1 MKFWRLHRPGY
12 RVLKTV
18 IATTL
23 TLLVCS
29 RFSKMS
35 PVLALMGAYC
45 AMGRTIRESWT
56 GCLNQ
61 MVGVLVGSVFG
72 FLLLHVLPDPPALVI
87 GLSLFAVIGLCNLL
101 HVSYAVFL
109 SSVIFISVCSGA
121 SQLPDI
127 LARVRDVS
135 FRCRQCRRLCW
146 DILARVR
153 DVSIGLAFGLAVNIF
168 VHPYANERQ
177 VLALLEKL
185 REESLRALREIT
197 SFGRYPDLSACAHLR
212 EKLDFELDQMRQQ
225 AALLKT
231 RRSRRSLAWQTGC
244 AQLAGRMVQ
253 EVTALGMMDS
263 FGRVSEENKK
273 RLDTL
278 DSAQEI
284 SLPENSLQVPA
295 ADSVQDT
302 VMNYH
307 IACYCQAYAYLTQLL
322 PLWKD
327 EEPEQAAKQGEE
339 TSNEKARQGSITAG
353 AD

>member
-135 FRCRQCRRLCW
+135 
-146 DILARVR
+146 
-153 DVSIGLAFGLAVNIF
+153 IGLAFGLAVNIF

-197 SFGRYPDLSACAHLR
+197 SFLQEGAFNVSYVSLAKVGNLLLNTAGVEDFTELR
-212 EKLDFELDQMRQQ
+212 LNGQ
-225 AALLKT
+225 AANV
-231 RRSRRSLAWQTGC
+231 SLA
-244 AQLAGRMVQ
+244 
-253 EVTALGMMDS
+253 
-263 FGRVSEENKK
+263 
-273 RLDTL
+273 
-278 DSAQEI
+278 
-284 SLPENSLQVPA
+284 
-295 ADSVQDT
+295 
-302 VMNYH
+302 
-307 IACYCQAYAYLTQLL
+307 
-322 PLWKD
+322 D
-327 EEPEQAAKQGEE
+327 EEIAV
-339 TSNEKARQGSITAG
+339 AG
-353 AD
+353 AVTLEVMP

>member
-61 MVGVLVGSVFG
+61 MVGVLVGSVLG

-135 FRCRQCRRLCW
+135 
-146 DILARVR
+146 
-153 DVSIGLAFGLAVNIF
+153 IGLAFGLAVNIF

-185 REESLRALREIT
+185 RAHVEEAGYPLFALSAASHTGTRELVLKIAEKLSTLPPVTVYEPEYVPRPPKLDTSAPLNITVDDNTYIVEGPWLERLMANVNFSDYESRMYFDKMLRESGLFARLEEMGIQDGDIV
-197 SFGRYPDLSACAHLR
+197 SLYNL
-212 EKLDFELDQMRQQ
+212 EFEYQ
-225 AALLKT
+225 
-231 RRSRRSLAWQTGC
+231 
-244 AQLAGRMVQ
+244 
-253 EVTALGMMDS
+253 
-263 FGRVSEENKK
+263 
-273 RLDTL
+273 
-278 DSAQEI
+278 
-284 SLPENSLQVPA
+284 
-295 ADSVQDT
+295 
-302 VMNYH
+302 H
-307 IACYCQAYAYLTQLL
+307 
-322 PLWKD
+322 
-327 EEPEQAAKQGEE
+327 
-339 TSNEKARQGSITAG
+339 
-353 AD
+353 

>member
-1 MKFWRLHRPGY
+1 MKFWRLHRLGY

-135 FRCRQCRRLCW
+135 
-146 DILARVR
+146 
-153 DVSIGLAFGLAVNIF
+153 IGLAFGLAVNIF

-263 FGRVSEENKK
+263 FGRVSEETIGYPGFCAGDIFAGKLFAGPSGGQCTGHRDELPY
-273 RLDTL
+273 RLLLSGVCISDT
-278 DSAQEI
+278 
-284 SLPENSLQVPA
+284 A
-295 ADSVQDT
+295 A
-302 VMNYH
+302 
-307 IACYCQAYAYLTQLL
+307 
-322 PLWKD
+322 
-327 EEPEQAAKQGEE
+327 AALEGRRTRAGGEAGRGDKQ
-339 TSNEKARQGSITAG
+339 
-353 AD
+353 

>member
-135 FRCRQCRRLCW
+135 
-146 DILARVR
+146 
-153 DVSIGLAFGLAVNIF
+153 IGLAFGLAVNIF

-177 VLALLEKL
+177 GLALLEKL

>member
-18 IATTL
+18 IAATL

-29 RFSKMS
+29 RFSEMS

-61 MVGVLVGSVFG
+61 MVGVLVGSVLG
-72 FLLLHVLPDPPALVI
+72 FLLLHVLTLVI
-87 GLSLFAVIGLCNLL
+87 GLSLFVVIGLCNLL

-121 SQLPDI
+121 SQLP
-127 LARVRDVS
+127 
-135 FRCRQCRRLCW
+135 

-197 SFGRYPDLSACAHLR
+197 SGRYPELTACEKLR
-212 EKLDFELDQMRQQ
+212 KKLDFELDQMRQQ

-284 SLPENSLQVPA
+284 SLPEISLQVPA

>member
-1 MKFWRLHRPGY
+1 MNQKMEYLRNGVRYCL
-12 RVLKTV
+12 LL
-18 IATTL
+18 I
-23 TLLVCS
+23 LLV
-29 RFSKMS
+29 
-35 PVLALMGAYC
+35 LAFATGAHAAQDDYYYPNYDASANGCVDLMNYVKRVTVTVNGVDY
-45 AMGRTIRESWT
+45 T
-56 GCLNQ
+56 LNQ
-61 MVGVLVGSVFG
+61 
-72 FLLLHVLPDPPALVI
+72 
-87 GLSLFAVIGLCNLL
+87 
-101 HVSYAVFL
+101 
-109 SSVIFISVCSGA
+109 
-121 SQLPDI
+121 
-127 LARVRDVS
+127 
-135 FRCRQCRRLCW
+135 
-146 DILARVR
+146 
-153 DVSIGLAFGLAVNIF
+153 
-168 VHPYANERQ
+168 
-177 VLALLEKL
+177 
-185 REESLRALREIT
+185 
-197 SFGRYPDLSACAHLR
+197 
-212 EKLDFELDQMRQQ
+212 LDQMRQQ

>member
-1 MKFWRLHRPGY
+1 MKLWRIHRPGY

-18 IATTL
+18 IAATL

-29 RFSKMS
+29 RFSEMS

-61 MVGVLVGSVFG
+61 MVGVLVGSVLG

-87 GLSLFAVIGLCNLL
+87 GLSLFVVIGLCNLL

-135 FRCRQCRRLCW
+135 
-146 DILARVR
+146 
-153 DVSIGLAFGLAVNIF
+153 IGLAFGLAVNIF
-168 VHPYANERQ
+168 VHPYANERR

-197 SFGRYPDLSACAHLR
+197 SFGRYPELTACEKLR
-212 EKLDFELDQMRQQ
+212 EKLEFELDQMR
-225 AALLKT
+225 
-231 RRSRRSLAWQTGC
+231 
-244 AQLAGRMVQ
+244 
-253 EVTALGMMDS
+253 
-263 FGRVSEENKK
+263 
-273 RLDTL
+273 
-278 DSAQEI
+278 
-284 SLPENSLQVPA
+284 
-295 ADSVQDT
+295 
-302 VMNYH
+302 
-307 IACYCQAYAYLTQLL
+307 
-322 PLWKD
+322 
-327 EEPEQAAKQGEE
+327 
-339 TSNEKARQGSITAG
+339 
-353 AD
+353 

>member
-1 MKFWRLHRPGY
+1 M
-12 RVLKTV
+12 
-18 IATTL
+18 
-23 TLLVCS
+23 
-29 RFSKMS
+29 
-35 PVLALMGAYC
+35 
-45 AMGRTIRESWT
+45 
-56 GCLNQ
+56 
-61 MVGVLVGSVFG
+61 
-72 FLLLHVLPDPPALVI
+72 
-87 GLSLFAVIGLCNLL
+87 
-101 HVSYAVFL
+101 
-109 SSVIFISVCSGA
+109 
-121 SQLPDI
+121 
-127 LARVRDVS
+127 
-135 FRCRQCRRLCW
+135 
-146 DILARVR
+146 
-153 DVSIGLAFGLAVNIF
+153 
-168 VHPYANERQ
+168 
-177 VLALLEKL
+177 EKL

-197 SFGRYPDLSACAHLR
+197 SFGRYPELTACEKLR
-212 EKLDFELDQMRQQ
+212 KKLDFELDQMRQQ

-284 SLPENSLQVPA
+284 SLPEISLQVPA

>member
-135 FRCRQCRRLCW
+135 
-146 DILARVR
+146 
-153 DVSIGLAFGLAVNIF
+153 IGLAFGLAVNIF

-231 RRSRRSLAWQTGC
+231 RRSRRSLA
-244 AQLAGRMVQ
+244 
-253 EVTALGMMDS
+253 
-263 FGRVSEENKK
+263 
-273 RLDTL
+273 
-278 DSAQEI
+278 
-284 SLPENSLQVPA
+284 
-295 ADSVQDT
+295 
-302 VMNYH
+302 
-307 IACYCQAYAYLTQLL
+307 
-322 PLWKD
+322 
-327 EEPEQAAKQGEE
+327 
-339 TSNEKARQGSITAG
+339 
-353 AD
+353 

>member
-87 GLSLFAVIGLCNLL
+87 GLSLFVVIGLCNLL

-121 SQLPDI
+121 SQLP
-127 LARVRDVS
+127 
-135 FRCRQCRRLCW
+135 

>member
-29 RFSKMS
+29 RFSEMS

-135 FRCRQCRRLCW
+135 
-146 DILARVR
+146 
-153 DVSIGLAFGLAVNIF
+153 IGLAFGLAVNIF

-177 VLALLEKL
+177 VLALLE
-185 REESLRALREIT
+185 
-197 SFGRYPDLSACAHLR
+197 
-212 EKLDFELDQMRQQ
+212 
-225 AALLKT
+225 
-231 RRSRRSLAWQTGC
+231 
-244 AQLAGRMVQ
+244 
-253 EVTALGMMDS
+253 
-263 FGRVSEENKK
+263 
-273 RLDTL
+273 
-278 DSAQEI
+278 
-284 SLPENSLQVPA
+284 
-295 ADSVQDT
+295 
-302 VMNYH
+302 
-307 IACYCQAYAYLTQLL
+307 
-322 PLWKD
+322 
-327 EEPEQAAKQGEE
+327 
-339 TSNEKARQGSITAG
+339 
-353 AD
+353 